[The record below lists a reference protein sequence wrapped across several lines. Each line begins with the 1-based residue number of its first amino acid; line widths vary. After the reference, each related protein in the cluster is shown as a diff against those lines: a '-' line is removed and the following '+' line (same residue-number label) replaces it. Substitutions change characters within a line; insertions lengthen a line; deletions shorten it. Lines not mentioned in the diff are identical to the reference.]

1 MCKLLIDN
9 ISRSEELCNELAII
23 EKKKRELKTELE
35 KLQENCEHNI
45 IIVARVN
52 PGYEVWSKCLFCG
65 KYYNVPH
72 ELREIPNHIVLDA
85 YNYKRF
91 KCFYSDEE
99 IYSIITNKAKE
110 YLSENPNMQS
120 KQLAQKLEN
129 FFN

>member
-23 EKKKRELKTELE
+23 EKKEKELKTELE
-35 KLQENCEHNI
+35 KLQESCDHNI

-52 PGYEVWSKCLFCG
+52 TGYAIWAKCLFCG

-72 ELREIPNHIVLDA
+72 ELREIPNHIDLDT

-91 KCFYSDEE
+91 KYFHPDEE
-99 IYSIITNKAKE
+99 IYSIVTNKAKE

-120 KQLAQKLEN
+120 KQLAQKLED
-129 FFN
+129 FFK